1 MDAMSES
8 NKKDITIQD
17 FTLIVAP
24 EVAATAGEE
33 RIHQLVVTEGAE
45 QGRMIELTA
54 PSITV
59 GRAAPADVVLRDVEI
74 SRNHCR
80 ISQEVGALM
89 ITDLNSTNGTYVD
102 GRRATAPV
110 KLTDGCV
117 IRVGR
122 HLLKYER
129 RTRREIEL
137 SRDFERSLE
146 GASRY
151 VQSMLP
157 PPISNG
163 PVRTEWLLIPCARL
177 GGDALGY
184 QWIDDDHFSLYLLDV
199 SGHGP
204 EAAMLAV
211 GVMNALRQKAL
222 PGADLR
228 DAAQVVRQLNA
239 MFQMEHHSLMYFTLW
254 YGVYRM
260 SARTLTYCSAGQHPA
275 YLVAAGA
282 SEPQPLR
289 TANPPVGVTPSHD
302 FKAESTT
309 VPADATLYLFS
320 DGVFEIDTITGQ
332 RWELEDLLPTLLD
345 AAVPN
350 LAETQRIY
358 QSVQKVAR
366 RGPFDD
372 DFSVLVTRFT

>member
-1 MDAMSES
+1 MSDT
-8 NKKDITIQD
+8 KKDITIQD

-24 EVAATAGEE
+24 GDAVAPGEE
-33 RIHQLVVTEGAE
+33 RVHQLVVTEGAE
-45 QGRMIELTA
+45 QGRMIELSAAGLTL
-54 PSITV
+54 

-74 SRNHCR
+74 SRGHCR
-80 ISQEVGALM
+80 ISIDAGVPM
-89 ITDLNSTNGTYVD
+89 IADLKSTNGTYVD
-102 GRRATAPV
+102 GVRISTPV
-110 KLTDGCV
+110 KLTDGCI
-117 IRVGR
+117 IRIGR
-122 HLLKYER
+122 HQLKYER
-129 RTRREIEL
+129 RTRREIE
-137 SRDFERSLE
+137 STRDFERSLE

-157 PPISNG
+157 APISEG

-184 QWIDDDHFSLYLLDV
+184 QWIDDDHFSIYLLDV

-228 DAAQVVRQLNA
+228 DAAQVVKQLNA
-239 MFQMEHHSLMYFTLW
+239 MFQMEQHSLMYFTLW
-254 YGVYRM
+254 YGVYRL
-260 SARTLTYCSAGQHPA
+260 SARTLNYCSAGQHPA
-275 YLVAAGA
+275 YLVHEGVT
-282 SEPQPLR
+282 EPQALR
-289 TANPPVGVTPSHD
+289 TANPPVGVTPAHD
-302 FKAESTT
+302 FKSASTA

-320 DGVFEIDTITGQ
+320 DGVFEIDTAGGQ
-332 RWELEDLLPTLLD
+332 RWELEDLLPTLLEVG
-345 AAVPN
+345 VPS

-366 RGPFDD
+366 RGPFED
-372 DFSVLVTRFT
+372 DFSVLVITFN

>member
-1 MDAMSES
+1 MSDKH
-8 NKKDITIQD
+8 KKDITIQD

-24 EVAATAGEE
+24 DSAPTPGDE
-33 RIHQLVVTEGAE
+33 RIHQLLVTEGAE

-54 PSITV
+54 DSITV
-59 GRAAPADVVLRDVEI
+59 GRAPPADVTLRDVEI
-74 SRNHCR
+74 SRSHCR
-80 ISQEVGALM
+80 ISQDAGVLM
-89 ITDLNSTNGTYVD
+89 IADLKSTNGTFVD
-102 GRRATAPV
+102 GRRIAAPV
-110 KLTDGCV
+110 KLTDGCI
-117 IRVGR
+117 IRIGR
-122 HLLKYER
+122 HQLKYER

-157 PPISNG
+157 LPISSG
-163 PVRTEWLLIPCARL
+163 PVQTEWLLIPCARL

-228 DAAQVVRQLNA
+228 DAAQVVKQLNV
-239 MFQMEHHSLMYFTLW
+239 MFQMEDHSLMYFTLW

-260 SARTLTYCSAGQHPA
+260 STRTLSYCSAGQHPA
-275 YLVAAGA
+275 YLVTVGA
-282 SEPQPLR
+282 TESQPLR
-289 TANPPVGVTPSHD
+289 TANPPVGVTPAHD
-302 FKAESTT
+302 YQAQSTT

-320 DGVFEIDTITGQ
+320 DGVFEIDTLAGQ
-332 RWELEDLLPTLLD
+332 RWELEDLLPTLLEV
-345 AAVPN
+345 AAPD

-366 RGPFDD
+366 RGPFED
-372 DFSVLVTRFT
+372 DFSVLVTNFK

>member
-1 MDAMSES
+1 MSDS

-17 FTLIVAP
+17 FTLIVAS
-24 EVAATAGEE
+24 EGSAETGEE
-33 RIHQLVVTEGAE
+33 RIHQLLVIEGAD
-45 QGRMIELTA
+45 QGRMIELNTPSVTVGRTA
-54 PSITV
+54 PSEI
-59 GRAAPADVVLRDVEI
+59 VLRDVEI
-74 SRNHCR
+74 SRRHCN
-80 ISQEVGALM
+80 IYQETGALY
-89 ITDLNSTNGTYVD
+89 ITDLNSTNGTFVD
-102 GRRATAPV
+102 GQRVVAPV

-117 IRVGR
+117 VRVGR
-122 HLLKYER
+122 HQMKYER

-157 PPISNG
+157 QPISEG

-184 QWIDDDHFSLYLLDV
+184 QWIDNDHFALYLLDV

-211 GVMNALRQKAL
+211 GVMNALRQKTL

-228 DAAQVVRQLNA
+228 DPAQVVKRLNA
-239 MFQMEHHSLMYFTLW
+239 MFQMEDHNLMYFTLW
-254 YGVYRM
+254 YGVYQV
-260 SARTLTYCSAGQHPA
+260 SARSLSYCSAGQHPA
-275 YLVAAGA
+275 YLVPPGAAA
-282 SEPQPLR
+282 PLPLR
-289 TANPPVGVTPSHD
+289 TANPPVGVTPAHHYQAD
-302 FKAESTT
+302 V
-309 VPADATLYLFS
+309 VPVPIDATLYLFS
-320 DGVFEIDTITGQ
+320 DGVFEINTRSGV
-332 RWELEDLLPTLLD
+332 RWELDDLLPTLLE
-345 AAVPN
+345 AGVPE

-358 QSVQKVAR
+358 RSVQKVAR

-372 DFSVLVTRFT
+372 DFSVLVTRFL